1 MTQWR
6 RFVLGA
12 VTFLL
17 AHAAIVVGTA
27 WFDPSGRHAAWFLNS
42 GRGVAFT
49 VVCLAVASAATA
61 SFRPYTFRERVVA
74 GMVFAA
80 GAAIGMTAILLS
92 GDPGTIFPIV
102 LVVGWLI
109 ALASGVAG
117 ALVAGA
123 VRGVS
128 EAG

>member
-1 MTQWR
+1 MAQWR

-12 VTFLL
+12 VTFLF
-17 AHAAIVVGTA
+17 AHAAIVVGWTA

-61 SFRPYTFRERVVA
+61 SFRPCALRERVVA
-74 GMVFAA
+74 GIVFAA
-80 GAAIGMTAILLS
+80 GAAVAMTAVLLS

-109 ALASGVAG
+109 ALASSLTG

-123 VRGVS
+123 MATKPG
-128 EAG
+128 